1 MKEND
6 ILERI
11 EIRETVDG
19 RPIDGDAGSRRST
32 SSTSAATTASS
43 PAASGAR
50 KMSTKSM
57 RRASRPDPYIWGIYI
72 MLLLISVVELF
83 SASSTEVHG
92 DNVYMPLI
100 RHVIFL
106 GIGLG
111 IVLWLQRTP
120 YMVINR
126 FAWVFALFSLGL
138 VLLSTLFG
146 ESINGAQRAIRV
158 AGVTIQPAEIAKLA
172 VVCLLASIYGKTQT
186 PGGVSNKGVVTSA
199 VVVLVF
205 AACLVTNGLT
215 NTLLLM
221 VVSICMMLIGGIQW
235 KKFGMVMLAY
245 GLAVVLLMG
254 FKEIAP
260 STTDFDNVEP
270 MQTAMVASAANGAIS
285 QVQTGI
291 EAETSGGNLKRSGT
305 WKERINRFIAGVNP
319 DDPITDEN
327 RQVVFA
333 KFAQANGGMVG
344 QEIGRAHV

>member
-120 YMVINR
+120 Y
-126 FAWVFALFSLGL
+126 LSLIHI
-138 VLLSTLFG
+138 S
-146 ESINGAQRAIRV
+146 
-158 AGVTIQPAEIAKLA
+158 
-172 VVCLLASIYGKTQT
+172 
-186 PGGVSNKGVVTSA
+186 
-199 VVVLVF
+199 
-205 AACLVTNGLT
+205 
-215 NTLLLM
+215 
-221 VVSICMMLIGGIQW
+221 
-235 KKFGMVMLAY
+235 
-245 GLAVVLLMG
+245 
-254 FKEIAP
+254 
-260 STTDFDNVEP
+260 EP
-270 MQTAMVASAANGAIS
+270 T
-285 QVQTGI
+285 
-291 EAETSGGNLKRSGT
+291 R
-305 WKERINRFIAGVNP
+305 RP
-319 DDPITDEN
+319 
-327 RQVVFA
+327 
-333 KFAQANGGMVG
+333 
-344 QEIGRAHV
+344 

>member
-158 AGVTIQPAEIAKLA
+158 AGVK
-172 VVCLLASIYGKTQT
+172 
-186 PGGVSNKGVVTSA
+186 
-199 VVVLVF
+199 
-205 AACLVTNGLT
+205 
-215 NTLLLM
+215 
-221 VVSICMMLIGGIQW
+221 
-235 KKFGMVMLAY
+235 
-245 GLAVVLLMG
+245 
-254 FKEIAP
+254 
-260 STTDFDNVEP
+260 
-270 MQTAMVASAANGAIS
+270 
-285 QVQTGI
+285 
-291 EAETSGGNLKRSGT
+291 
-305 WKERINRFIAGVNP
+305 
-319 DDPITDEN
+319 
-327 RQVVFA
+327 
-333 KFAQANGGMVG
+333 
-344 QEIGRAHV
+344 IGRAHV